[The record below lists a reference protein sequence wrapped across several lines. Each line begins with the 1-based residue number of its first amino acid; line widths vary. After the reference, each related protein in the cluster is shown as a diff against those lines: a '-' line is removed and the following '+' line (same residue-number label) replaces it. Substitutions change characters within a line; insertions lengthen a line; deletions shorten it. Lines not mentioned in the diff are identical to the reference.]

1 MTGTERATPP
11 PDAPPGAPPAVD
23 GASGPL
29 PPAREVI
36 TSGPRPAGDPRPWPA
51 REDLYARGEA
61 GEVLFASLWR
71 AQLGVTLSVLLP
83 AVMVI
88 GLYPLLAALL
98 PAVARATIGPVPLAL
113 VALGGGMYPPLVG
126 LGFWYV
132 RRAERVE
139 ARFAELVAD
148 R

>member
-1 MTGTERATPP
+1 MTAAEG
-11 PDAPPGAPPAVD
+11 
-23 GASGPL
+23 
-29 PPAREVI
+29 REVV
-36 TSGPRPAGDPRPWPA
+36 TASPRLAGVARPWPA

-61 GEVLFASLWR
+61 GEVLLRSLLR
-71 AQLGVTLSVLLP
+71 AQLGVALSVLLP
-83 AVMVI
+83 AVVAV
-88 GLYPLLAALL
+88 GLYPLLAAVF
-98 PAVARATIGPVPLAL
+98 PGVSRATLGPVPLAL
-113 VALGGGMYPPLVG
+113 VVLGGGLYPPLVA

>member
-1 MTGTERATPP
+1 MLL
-11 PDAPPGAPPAVD
+11 
-23 GASGPL
+23 S
-29 PPAREVI
+29 
-36 TSGPRPAGDPRPWPA
+36 
-51 REDLYARGEA
+51 
-61 GEVLFASLWR
+61 SLWR

-83 AVMVI
+83 AVVVI

-98 PAVARATIGPVPLAL
+98 PAVAVAKIGPVPLAL
-113 VALGGGMYPPLVG
+113 VVLGGGLYPPLVG
-126 LGFWYV
+126 LGLWYV